1 MSVSTILL
9 LSYLDKAL
17 TKNNIGITFC
27 CKENLI
33 ITTYDYLHFVKIIYS
48 VTLLILNTYA
58 NIVGKESVYDSDTYY
73 DMYDVSHSSVTLRA
87 HVTNSK
93 ESASPAS
100 GFNFRSID
108 LKHTKSL

>member
-1 MSVSTILL
+1 M
-9 LSYLDKAL
+9 
-17 TKNNIGITFC
+17 
-27 CKENLI
+27 
-33 ITTYDYLHFVKIIYS
+33 
-48 VTLLILNTYA
+48 YA
-58 NIVGKESVYDSDTYY
+58 NLVGKESAYDSDTYY